1 MCKKRNYAKQKLEKA
16 QIVKYIMNIYRSHSQ
31 YKLKITVCKIIFHS
45 LPSLC
50 ISLLQSGKVE
60 GLGGLKLNIISIPA
74 FLL

>member
-1 MCKKRNYAKQKLEKA
+1 
-16 QIVKYIMNIYRSHSQ
+16 MNIYRSHSQ

-50 ISLLQSGKVE
+50 IYLLQSGKVE

-74 FLL
+74 FSL